1 MEFGVYYYTLHTF
14 NSKHGKN
21 QDSVPPLNRILTVH
35 EPRHASSYS
44 LKDCTCGRIGSCI
57 FGWTVHVGS
66 KRGSKRGSKK
76 VYVGKKEKHCGMGKY
91 YLHMY
96 LVSNTPCY

>member
-57 FGWTVHVGS
+57 LGWTVHVARHASAYSLKDCTCGRIGS
-66 KRGSKRGSKK
+66 CK
-76 VYVGKKEKHCGMGKY
+76 VGLYMWE
-91 YLHMY
+91 
-96 LVSNTPCY
+96 